1 MKIPVLSLA
10 ILAVLGIPP
19 ATLADDYQAWVTQ
32 GYRWSLVSG
41 LHAYRNKDDAKN
53 ERSRREKKSVSE
65 EVRYSYYLRPG
76 KVVLVVATDA
86 ADGLSQIRMGGIS
99 SDLWTPTKYLSKSPV
114 KNSVGKIETPGMA
127 GILPVTSP
135 TPALGPNKSSATSL
149 GQSPSSKSAKATEAD
164 RQPPWHFG
172 ATDQRAPGG
181 SR

>member
-1 MKIPVLSLA
+1 MRIP
-10 ILAVLGIPP
+10 ILALTLFLIIGVLPV
-19 ATLADDYQAWVTQ
+19 TLAADYKGWVAQ

-65 EVRYSYYLRPG
+65 EVRYAYYLRPG

-86 ADGLSQIRMGGIS
+86 ADGLSQIRMGGIA
-99 SDLWTPTKYLSKSPV
+99 SDLWTPTKYLSTRPV

-135 TPALGPNKSSATSL
+135 TPGRGSNGRSATTLGP
-149 GQSPSSKSAKATEAD
+149 SPSNKSAK
-164 RQPPWHFG
+164 
-172 ATDQRAPGG
+172 
-181 SR
+181 

>member
-1 MKIPVLSLA
+1 MKIPILSLA
-10 ILAVLGIPP
+10 ILAVLGIPRV
-19 ATLADDYQAWVTQ
+19 TLADDYQAWVAQ
-32 GYRWSLVSG
+32 GYRWSAVSG

-65 EVRYSYYLRPG
+65 EVRYAYFMRPG

-127 GILPVTSP
+127 GIMPVTSP
-135 TPALGPNKSSATSL
+135 TPGLGPSTNSATSL
-149 GQSPSSKSAKATEAD
+149 GPSPSKSSK
-164 RQPPWHFG
+164 
-172 ATDQRAPGG
+172 
-181 SR
+181 

>member
-1 MKIPVLSLA
+1 MKIPIFFLA
-10 ILAVLGIPP
+10 ILVVLGILP
-19 ATLADDYQAWVTQ
+19 AALGDDYKGWVAQ

-53 ERSRREKKSVSE
+53 ERSRRENKSVSE
-65 EVRYSYYLRPG
+65 EVRYAYYLRPG

-99 SDLWTPTKYLSKSPV
+99 TDLWTPTKYLSTRPV

-135 TPALGPNKSSATSL
+135 TPGLGPNTSSATSL
-149 GQSPSSKSAKATEAD
+149 GPSPSKSA
-164 RQPPWHFG
+164 R
-172 ATDQRAPGG
+172 
-181 SR
+181 